1 MITVFGSIGIDI
13 IATGPKLPRPGETLR
28 GTDFTTAPGNKGANQ
43 AVAALRAG
51 GDMRL
56 VGCVGNDEYAIGA
69 LSELTRDKADLSGV
83 RRVDATTG
91 IAVIFVGDGDN
102 MIMVVPGAN
111 AHVDKDMAT
120 QVIAAMSAGDTLVL
134 QEEIPIE
141 VSRLVLELVR
151 AKGIVSI
158 LNTAPF
164 SEYSAELAALASIV
178 VANETEF
185 DGLFGRKCTASERR
199 EAVLAHAQDKRQ
211 TIIVTLG
218 PDGAI
223 AAQSDGTFL
232 SVPAPKIIALDTVGA
247 GDTFCGYL
255 AAGLDKGM
263 GLEDAMRRAAIA
275 GSLACLKSGA
285 QPAIPYAQ
293 EVDAHVDAK

>member
-1 MITVFGSIGIDI
+1 MITVFGSIGFDI
-13 IATGPKLPRPGETLR
+13 IASGPKLPRPGETLR

-51 GDMRL
+51 ADMRL
-56 VGCVGNDEYAIGA
+56 VGCVGKDEYATGA
-69 LSELTRDKADLSGV
+69 LSELTRDMADLSHV
-83 RRVDATTG
+83 RRVNETTG

-111 AHVDKDMAT
+111 AHVDKDMAAQT
-120 QVIAAMSAGDTLVL
+120 IADMSSGDTLVL
-134 QEEIPIE
+134 QEEIPTAA
-141 VSRLVLELVR
+141 SRHVLELAR
-151 AKGIVSI
+151 TKGIISI
-158 LNTAPF
+158 FNTAPF

-185 DGLFGRKCTASERR
+185 DGLFGRKCSAPERR
-199 EAVLAHAQDKRQ
+199 EAVLAHAAVQNQ

-232 SVPAPKIIALDTVGA
+232 SVAAPKITPLDTVGA

-263 GLEDAMRRAAIA
+263 ALEAAMRRAAIA

-285 QPAIPYAQ
+285 QPAIPYAA
-293 EVDAHVDAK
+293 EVDAK